1 MGSKSDV
8 KGIDAAVK
16 RQPTGHGLRI
26 ATNPGRG
33 TASLTV
39 DYEGYA
45 QLSRAMASG
54 EVLESVTGTDGA
66 GEPAAQTTVTKSRSN
81 IKNNL
86 LPVRINHVKVLRAI
100 PIGGGQWGV
109 DVTYESAVA
118 LPPNVPNVALS
129 KAVTKGG
136 AQGF

>member
-1 MGSKSDV
+1 MGSKGGIG
-8 KGIDAAVK
+8 GIDIIVK
-16 RQPTGHGLRI
+16 RQPTGHGLSI

-54 EVLESVTGTDGA
+54 EVLESVTGTDGG
-66 GEPAAQTTVTKSRSN
+66 GEPAAQATVTKSRSN
-81 IKNNL
+81 TRNN

-109 DVTYESAVA
+109 DVFYESAVA
-118 LPPNVPNVALS
+118 LPPNVALS
-129 KAVTKGG
+129 KAITKGG
-136 AQGF
+136 QLGV